1 MLCEPLQRQY
11 IFPTINWGNTK
22 RKVKAVVTL
31 IPVQVAF
38 LRTFPDIT
46 VVNGWVPGEL
56 PGYVLI
62 SYVHHVK
69 IDVTAVIGESSEL
82 P

>member
-1 MLCEPLQRQY
+1 MLCEPQRQY
-11 IFPTINWGNTK
+11 IYPTINWGKTK
-22 RKVKAVVTL
+22 RKVKAVATL

-46 VVNGWVPGEL
+46 VTVNGWVPEEL

-62 SYVHHVK
+62 SYGHHVK
-69 IDVTAVIGESSEL
+69 IDVTAVVGESS
-82 P
+82 

>member
-1 MLCEPLQRQY
+1 MNHSDSVYIQPL
-11 IFPTINWGNTK
+11 IGEKTK
-22 RKVKAVVTL
+22 RKVKAAATL

-46 VVNGWVPGEL
+46 VVNWWVPGEL

-69 IDVTAVIGESSEL
+69 IDVTAVIGEYSEL